1 MSLEKASQTPSLE
14 YSTTFL
20 GCPLQV
26 YHGYRQPE
34 LELGEQLVNITNI
47 KQIVPEPFLLVLAIF
62 GLLNILTI

>member
-26 YHGYRQPE
+26 YRQPE

-47 KQIVPEPFLLVLAIF
+47 KQIVPEPFLLLVVLAIF

>member
-1 MSLEKASQTPSLE
+1 MSLNKASQTLSLE
-14 YSTTFL
+14 YFL

-47 KQIVPEPFLLVLAIF
+47 KQIVVPEPFLVVLAIF